1 MISFSDARPPR
12 EGDTLIYRGEVRG
25 IVHSTAG
32 NLCWFHPV
40 DNLMTTVP
48 FVWRFRDGRTNPLYA
63 MELK

>member
-1 MISFSDARPPR
+1 MIPFSDSRPPKT
-12 EGDTLIYRGEVRG
+12 GDVLFYRGEPKG

-48 FVWRFRDGRTNPLYA
+48 FVWRFRNGSANPLY
-63 MELK
+63 EVKQ